1 MYSLER
7 GLFYLRSGKANPSVL
22 ITRHPLSLRHTLPR
36 FPVPAALS
44 SILLEEEVIIFVLT
58 TVRIFVVVAYCVV
71 LAGMMWAPTHAY
83 RVCTRPRL
91 LRVPTHRS
99 LGLSRIPGRTTCAT
113 RACSSSGS
121 SSSSSAA
128 PVDKTILK
136 PASFNSPVLTYL
148 STRGFIHQCTNYE
161 GLDKLLSN
169 KSIPVYLGFGTC
181 TMFSTV

>member
-1 MYSLER
+1 
-7 GLFYLRSGKANPSVL
+7 VL
-22 ITRHPLSLRHTLPR
+22 VITRHPLSLRPLPR
-36 FPVPAALS
+36 FPVPTALS
-44 SILLEEEVIIFVLT
+44 ILSLEQEVIIFALT
-58 TVRIFVVVAYCVV
+58 TLRIFVVVAYCVV

-91 LRVPTHRS
+91 LRVPKHKP
-99 LGLSRIPGRTTCAT
+99 LGLPGTTGRTTCAT